1 MTEAER
7 AATAPGLWLSAERC
21 DALEQWVTRHYRELL
36 SPDDLRDPL
45 LQQESFAALDAL
57 TGLLGLGGD
66 FYPFQ
71 RV

>member
-1 MTEAER
+1 
-7 AATAPGLWLSAERC
+7 
-21 DALEQWVTRHYRELL
+21 VTRHYRELL